1 VRRLPHR
8 SVAVVCIAK
17 KKHAHF
23 LSDAYWTLLDFLIIY
38 KNMALAT
45 VPPTPVKRFSP
56 NPFVAFYQSSI
67 GKKIVVAAS
76 GLYLIFFVVGHLLGN
91 LEIYLGEDRLNAY
104 AQLLQELGPILWTER
119 IILILAVVVHIV
131 ATIQLAL
138 ENRAAKP
145 KKYAK
150 SGHQASTLA
159 SRTMIYT
166 GLLVI
171 CFVVY
176 HLLQF
181 TLMWTNPEYRNLHD
195 ALGRHDVY
203 HMVILG
209 FRQPLIALFYAA
221 AIFFLATHLSHGF
234 ESVTQTLGINN
245 RRIGRFISNG
255 GRWLSWL
262 IFAGYVSIPVT
273 ILLGLIK

>member
-1 VRRLPHR
+1 
-8 SVAVVCIAK
+8 
-17 KKHAHF
+17 
-23 LSDAYWTLLDFLIIY
+23 
-38 KNMALAT
+38 MALAT
-45 VPPTPVKRFSP
+45 VPPNPVKRFST
-56 NPFVAFYQSSI
+56 NPFIAFYQSSI
-67 GKKIVVAAS
+67 GKKIIVAVS
-76 GLYLIFFVVGHLLGN
+76 GLYLILFVIGHLLGN
-91 LEIYLGEDRLNAY
+91 LEIYLGQNHLNAY
-104 AQLLQELGPILWTER
+104 AQLLQQLGPFLWTER

-131 ATIQLAL
+131 ATIQLAI
-138 ENRAAKP
+138 ENKAAKP
-145 KKYAK
+145 RKYAK
-150 SGHQASTLA
+150 TRHQASTLA

-166 GLLVI
+166 GLFVI
-171 CFVVY
+171 CFVIY

-181 TLMWTNPEYRNLHD
+181 TFMWTNPEYRNLHD
-195 ALGRHDVY
+195 ELNRHDAY

-209 FRQPLIALFYAA
+209 FRQPLISLFYAA

-245 RRIGRFISNG
+245 RKIGTFIANG

>member
-1 VRRLPHR
+1 M
-8 SVAVVCIAK
+8 
-17 KKHAHF
+17 
-23 LSDAYWTLLDFLIIY
+23 Y
-38 KNMALAT
+38 KYMALVTA
-45 VPPTPVKRFSP
+45 PPAPVKRFSS
-56 NPFVAFYQSSI
+56 NPFIAFYQSSI
-67 GKKIVVAAS
+67 GKKIVVAVS
-76 GLYLIFFVVGHLLGN
+76 GLYLIFFVIGHLLGN
-91 LEIYLGEDRLNAY
+91 LEIYLGQNHLNAY
-104 AQLLQELGPILWTER
+104 AALLQQLGPILWAER
-119 IILILAVVVHIV
+119 IILLLAVVIHIV
-131 ATIQLAL
+131 ATIQLAI

-145 KKYAK
+145 KKYAVSK
-150 SGHQASTLA
+150 PQASTLA

-181 TLMWTNPEYRNLHD
+181 TLMWTNPEYQNLHD
-195 ALGRHDVY
+195 DLGRHDVY

-209 FRQPLIALFYAA
+209 FRQPLISLFYAA
-221 AIFFLATHLSHGF
+221 ALFFLATHLSHGF

-245 RRIGRFISNG
+245 RRIGGFISNG

>member
-1 VRRLPHR
+1 MQV
-8 SVAVVCIAK
+8 
-17 KKHAHF
+17 HF
-23 LSDAYWTLLDFLIIY
+23 LSDARWTVLDFLIMY
-38 KNMALAT
+38 KNMALAA

-56 NPFVAFYQSSI
+56 NPFIAFYQSSI
-67 GKKIVVAAS
+67 GKKIIVAVT
-76 GLYLIFFVVGHLLGN
+76 GLYLIFFVIGHLLGN
-91 LEIYLGEDRLNAY
+91 LEIYLGQDRLNAY
-104 AQLLQELGPILWTER
+104 AQLLQELGPFLWAER
-119 IILILAVVVHIV
+119 IILILAVIIHIV
-131 ATIQLAL
+131 ATIQLAV

-150 SGHQASTLA
+150 SAHQASTLA

-195 ALGRHDVY
+195 ELNRHDVY
-203 HMVILG
+203 RMVILG
-209 FRQPLIALFYAA
+209 FRQPLISLFYAA
-221 AIFFLATHLSHGF
+221 AIFFLAAHLSHGF
-234 ESVTQTLGINN
+234 ASVTQTLGINN
-245 RRIGRFISNG
+245 RRIGGFISNG

>member
-1 VRRLPHR
+1 MPH
-8 SVAVVCIAK
+8 SSAAVACIAQK
-17 KKHAHF
+17 MQAHF
-23 LSDAYWTLLDFLIIY
+23 LSDACWTLLVFLIMY
-38 KNMALAT
+38 KYMALVT
-45 VPPTPVKRFSP
+45 EPPAPVKRFST

-67 GKKIVVAAS
+67 GKKIIVAVS
-76 GLYLIFFVVGHLLGN
+76 GLYLIFFVIGHLLGN
-91 LEIYLGEDRLNAY
+91 LEIYLGQNHLNAY
-104 AQLLQELGPILWTER
+104 AALLQQLGPILWAER
-119 IILILAVVVHIV
+119 IILLLAVVVHIV

-138 ENRAAKP
+138 ENRVAKP

-150 SGHQASTLA
+150 PGHQASTLA

-181 TLMWTNPEYRNLHD
+181 TLMWTNPEYQNLHD
-195 ALGRHDVY
+195 ELGRHDVY

-209 FRQPLIALFYAA
+209 FRQPLISLFYAA
-221 AIFFLATHLSHGF
+221 ALFFLATHLSHGF

-245 RRIGRFISNG
+245 RRIGGFISNG

-262 IFAGYVSIPVT
+262 IFAGYVSIPIT

>member
-1 VRRLPHR
+1 MPE
-8 SVAVVCIAK
+8 
-17 KKHAHF
+17 HF
-23 LSDAYWTLLDFLIIY
+23 LSDARWTLLDFLIIY

-45 VPPTPVKRFSP
+45 VPPTRVKRFSA
-56 NPFVAFYQSSI
+56 NPFIAFYQSSI
-67 GKKIVVAAS
+67 GKKIIVAVS
-76 GLYLIFFVVGHLLGN
+76 GLYLILFVIGHLLGN
-91 LEIYLGEDRLNAY
+91 LEIYLGQDHLNAY
-104 AQLLQELGPILWTER
+104 ANLLQQLGPILWAER
-119 IILILAVVVHIV
+119 IILLLAVVVHIV
-131 ATIQLAL
+131 ATIQLAI

-145 KKYAK
+145 KKYAVSK
-150 SGHQASTLA
+150 PQASTLA

-181 TLMWTNPEYRNLHD
+181 TLMWTNPEYQNLHD
-195 ALGRHDVY
+195 NLGRHDVY

-209 FRQPLIALFYAA
+209 FRQPLISLFYAA
-221 AIFFLATHLSHGF
+221 ALFFLATHLSHGF

-245 RRIGRFISNG
+245 RRIGGFISNG

>member
-1 VRRLPHR
+1 M
-8 SVAVVCIAK
+8 
-17 KKHAHF
+17 
-23 LSDAYWTLLDFLIIY
+23 Y
-38 KNMALAT
+38 KYMALVT
-45 VPPTPVKRFSP
+45 DPPAPLKRFSS
-56 NPFVAFYQSSI
+56 NPFIAFYQSSI
-67 GKKIVVAAS
+67 GKKIVVAVS
-76 GLYLIFFVVGHLLGN
+76 GLYLIFFVIGHLLGN
-91 LEIYLGEDRLNAY
+91 LEIYLGQNHLNAY
-104 AQLLQELGPILWTER
+104 AALLQQLGPILWAER
-119 IILILAVVVHIV
+119 IILLLAVAVHIV
-131 ATIQLAL
+131 ATIQLAI

-145 KKYAK
+145 KNYAVSK
-150 SGHQASTLA
+150 PQASTLA

-181 TLMWTNPEYRNLHD
+181 TLMWTNPEYQNLHD
-195 ALGRHDVY
+195 DLGRHDVY
-203 HMVILG
+203 HMIILG
-209 FRQPLIALFYAA
+209 FRQPLISLFYAA
-221 AIFFLATHLSHGF
+221 ALFFLATHLSHGF

-245 RRIGRFISNG
+245 RRIGGFISNG

>member
-1 VRRLPHR
+1 MPL
-8 SVAVVCIAK
+8 
-17 KKHAHF
+17 HF
-23 LSDAYWTLLDFLIIY
+23 LSDAHWTLLDFLIIY

-45 VPPTPVKRFSP
+45 VSPTSVKRFST

-67 GKKIVVAAS
+67 GKKIVVAVS
-76 GLYLIFFVVGHLLGN
+76 GLYLIFFVIGHLLGN

-131 ATIQLAL
+131 ATIQLAV
-138 ENRAAKP
+138 ENRVAKP

-150 SGHQASTLA
+150 SAHQASTLA

-203 HMVILG
+203 RMVILG
-209 FRQPLIALFYAA
+209 FRQPLIAVFYAA

>member
-1 VRRLPHR
+1 
-8 SVAVVCIAK
+8 
-17 KKHAHF
+17 
-23 LSDAYWTLLDFLIIY
+23 
-38 KNMALAT
+38 MALAT
-45 VPPTPVKRFSP
+45 VPPSPARRFSA
-56 NPFVAFYQSSI
+56 NPFIAFYQSSI
-67 GKKIVVAAS
+67 GKKIIVALT
-76 GLYLIFFVVGHLLGN
+76 GLYLILFVIGHLLGN
-91 LEIYLGEDRLNAY
+91 LEIYLGQDRLNAY
-104 AQLLQELGPILWTER
+104 AQLLQELGPFLWAER
-119 IILILAVVVHIV
+119 IILILAVIVHIV

-176 HLLQF
+176 HL
-181 TLMWTNPEYRNLHD
+181 
-195 ALGRHDVY
+195 
-203 HMVILG
+203 
-209 FRQPLIALFYAA
+209 
-221 AIFFLATHLSHGF
+221 IFFLATHLSHGF
-234 ESVTQTLGINN
+234 ASVTQTLGINN
-245 RRIGRFISNG
+245 RKIAGFISHG

-262 IFAGYVSIPVT
+262 IFAGFVSIPVT